1 MSRIIALA
9 IFLTVAPVFFVQ
21 AQTDPGPAGN
31 RQTQELVDQLKE
43 LIRGA
48 EQDRR
53 SNPAITKQLRDLVR
67 RYDWPWRVSLLYD
80 DFRDGDYNYDPR
92 WLVKHGEF
100 RVVRGAGLRSYF
112 DPSASGVYRTSD
124 RRSDGPALELLGDLL
139 GARERAVGGTQRS
152 SQPEAEIFT
161 RVGITKA
168 FALKLQLNI
177 KNYVDRKS
185 RLEFGPFQGE
195 DGNSGYRL
203 AFESGTTPSLSLLR
217 FGPNRSA
224 VIEMVD
230 QGIVVDDGV
239 PHTLEWRRN
248 NDGEMV
254 VLLDK
259 KEVMRTVDRALD
271 DPFDGFAVI
280 NKGGE
285 FELKQ
290 VSILGTQ

>member
-1 MSRIIALA
+1 MSRTIALA

-21 AQTDPGPAGN
+21 AQTDPGPVGGG
-31 RQTQELVDQLKE
+31 QTQELVDQLKE

>member
-100 RVVRGAGLRSYF
+100 RVLRGAGLRSYF
-112 DPSASGVYRTSD
+112 DPSTSGVYRTSD
-124 RRSDGPALELLGDLL
+124 RRSDGPALELLGELL
-139 GARERAVGGTQRS
+139 GARERAVGGTQS
-152 SQPEAEIFT
+152 SSKPEAEIFT

-168 FALKLQLNI
+168 FAVKLQLNI

-203 AFESGTTPSLSLLR
+203 AFESGTSPSLSLLR

-239 PHTLEWRRN
+239 LHTLEWRRN

-254 VLLDK
+254 VLVDN
-259 KEVMRTVDRALD
+259 KEVMRTVDRAHD

-285 FELKQ
+285 FVLKQ